1 MSRLFSATYDKIE
14 RLNTIQDA
22 YSQYEFYNQL
32 GLAED
37 RTALLSLAQHVDG
50 MRLRFSIIGEF
61 SSGKS
66 TFINAVLRKEI
77 LPAAYRPTTIQVMQI
92 EHDDEV
98 ESVSIENQPRSTRS
112 LTKEGVAALASETK
126 DTGERLLI
134 QTPIPK
140 PMDRFIL
147 FDTPG
152 VNDPALL
159 SEEVIFDLLGESDVI
174 VFLMRADNALKRTE
188 ASFLEKLVLKK
199 DLSKFFF
206 VINFSDTLTNPQE
219 LPALRKHVARGI
231 ADLVEWPE
239 KDVFERVFTY
249 SAKESLACGIQN
261 ATQREAWKHHT
272 LLLDRLADF
281 ATKRR
286 EELEASAIQGEIQRA
301 LKSTIDKL
309 SMALEQTTGRQED
322 YQKQLSE
329 IESAIKKFNHDI
341 QDNMTSFRAELRKQL
356 RALIDGINS
365 SFEDIKRDTF
375 NSIASMSDNDLE
387 QSDWI
392 QKHIRK
398 QVEDAVQENMKKF
411 WTAIDVAAREVD
423 KEISPALNKTLKS
436 IEGYHKGFDPSSLM
450 AATGVVGV
458 GYVAAATLVP
468 WVIGGMGILGTVG
481 AAVAFFNPA
490 VLPVLLGASQAGL
503 SGVSKLLSTGI
514 KGAMLSYQGLKD
526 PLSKAMASKDKA
538 NYARE
543 IGKHIDD
550 IKRQVIGNIENSID
564 SDADALVRLY
574 IESKFPQKADIEKRH
589 QADRDRTVMERAV
602 IERER
607 EKISS
612 MQDAILNLIQSQ
624 NSLGVQS

>member
-14 RLNTIQDA
+14 RLNTIHDA

-37 RTALLSLAQHVDG
+37 RTALLSIAQHVDDL
-50 MRLRFSIIGEF
+50 RLRFSIIGEF

-66 TFINAVLRKEI
+66 TFINAILRKDI

-92 EHDDEV
+92 EHDDEA
-98 ESVSIENQPRSTRS
+98 ENVSIENQPRSTRS

-231 ADLVEWPE
+231 ADLVQWPE
-239 KDVFERVFTY
+239 KDVLERVFTY
-249 SAKESLACGIQN
+249 SAKESLAAGIQN

-286 EELEASAIQGEIQRA
+286 EELEASAVQGEIQRA
-301 LKSTIDKL
+301 LKSNIDKL
-309 SMALEQTTGRQED
+309 SIALEQTTGKQED

-329 IESAIKKFNHDI
+329 IENAIKNFNHDI

-468 WVIGGMGILGTVG
+468 WVIGGMGILGTIG

-503 SGVSKLLSTGI
+503 SGVSKLFSTGI

-543 IGKHIDD
+543 ISRHIDE

-612 MQDAILNLIQSQ
+612 MQNAILNLIQSQ

>member
-1 MSRLFSATYDKIE
+1 
-14 RLNTIQDA
+14 
-22 YSQYEFYNQL
+22 
-32 GLAED
+32 
-37 RTALLSLAQHVDG
+37 
-50 MRLRFSIIGEF
+50 
-61 SSGKS
+61 
-66 TFINAVLRKEI
+66 
-77 LPAAYRPTTIQVMQI
+77 
-92 EHDDEV
+92 
-98 ESVSIENQPRSTRS
+98 
-112 LTKEGVAALASETK
+112 
-126 DTGERLLI
+126 
-134 QTPIPK
+134 
-140 PMDRFIL
+140 
-147 FDTPG
+147 
-152 VNDPALL
+152 
-159 SEEVIFDLLGESDVI
+159 VI

-231 ADLVEWPE
+231 ADLVQWPE
-239 KDVFERVFTY
+239 KDVLERVFTY
-249 SAKESLACGIQN
+249 SAKESLAAGIQN

-286 EELEASAIQGEIQRA
+286 EELEASAVQGEIQRA
-301 LKSTIDKL
+301 LKSNIDKL
-309 SMALEQTTGRQED
+309 SIALEQTTGKQED

-329 IESAIKKFNHDI
+329 IENAIKNFNHDI

-468 WVIGGMGILGTVG
+468 WVIGGMGILGTIG

-503 SGVSKLLSTGI
+503 SGVSKLFSTGI

-543 IGKHIDD
+543 ISRHIDE

-612 MQDAILNLIQSQ
+612 MQNAILNLIQSQ

>member
-14 RLNTIQDA
+14 RLNTIHDA

-231 ADLVEWPE
+231 ADLVQWPE
-239 KDVFERVFTY
+239 KDVLERVFTY
-249 SAKESLACGIQN
+249 SAKESLASGIQN
-261 ATQREAWKHHT
+261 AAQREAWKHHT
-272 LLLDRLADF
+272 LLLDRLANF

-286 EELEASAIQGEIQRA
+286 EELEASAVQGEIKRA

-309 SMALEQTTGRQED
+309 SMSLEQTTGKQED

-329 IESAIKKFNHDI
+329 IENAIKKFNHDI

-356 RALIDGINS
+356 RALVDGLYS
-365 SFEDIKRDTF
+365 SFEDIKHDTF
-375 NSIASMSDNDLE
+375 NTIASMSDSDLE
-387 QSDWI
+387 QSDWV
-392 QKHIRK
+392 QKNIRK
-398 QVEDAVQENMKKF
+398 QVEDAVQENMNKF
-411 WTAIDVAAREVD
+411 WTAIDFASREVD
-423 KEISPALNKTLKS
+423 KEISPVLNKTLKR
-436 IEGYHKGFDPSSLM
+436 IEGYKKGFDPSSLI
-450 AATGVVGV
+450 AATSV
-458 GYVAAATLVP
+458 
-468 WVIGGMGILGTVG
+468 LG
-481 AAVAFFNPA
+481 
-490 VLPVLLGASQAGL
+490 
-503 SGVSKLLSTGI
+503 
-514 KGAMLSYQGLKD
+514 
-526 PLSKAMASKDKA
+526 
-538 NYARE
+538 
-543 IGKHIDD
+543 
-550 IKRQVIGNIENSID
+550 
-564 SDADALVRLY
+564 
-574 IESKFPQKADIEKRH
+574 
-589 QADRDRTVMERAV
+589 
-602 IERER
+602 
-607 EKISS
+607 
-612 MQDAILNLIQSQ
+612 
-624 NSLGVQS
+624 